1 MSTPPRFALRCF
13 APAPAALAIS
23 GTVQRRGEQ
32 LHLHYRIDDPTGRVR
47 LPATAAPPRRRDE
60 LWTTTC
66 LELFLAEP
74 DAAPYWEVN
83 LSPSGDWNVYRLT
96 AYRQGLAPEPAIT
109 ALPFTIER
117 HAHGLE
123 LQLRLDLSA
132 LVPAGR
138 PLDLAI
144 TAVLEEQGGE
154 ISYWALAHPG
164 PEADFHRRD
173 GFVLRV

>member
-1 MSTPPRFALRCF
+1 MNTPASFTLRGF
-13 APAPAALAIS
+13 PPAPAALAVQ

-47 LPATAAPPRRRDE
+47 LPAAAAPPRRRDE
-60 LWTTTC
+60 LWSTTC

-74 DAAPYWEVN
+74 GAAPYWEVN

-109 ALPFTIER
+109 ALPFTVAR
-117 HAHGLE
+117 LGGGLE
-123 LQLRLDLSA
+123 LQVTLDLSA

-144 TAVLEEQGGE
+144 TAVLDEQGGE